1 MIPLVT
7 LKKDVQFNLW
17 FAKIVDAMKGIAS
30 ARFYMLQRRLSLFEP
45 FSDAAG
51 SILAGMHLQG
61 LEHPFLKPSTDR
73 TSVILVTSDEG
84 FLGGL
89 NAQIVAAGLAEAG
102 SNPLITIVGSQGRT
116 YVRDPNNRAVVF
128 PGVTESTRFQSA
140 VALRNHIVKLVMS
153 GQVGRVLIAYAK
165 AVSFAVQ
172 KIHVEPLIPCTSWI
186 EGSKQPGTNVGMLW
200 ESQPGDI
207 VEYVVTGWLAHHLDE
222 IFAMS
227 RLAELSARAVHLEG
241 SYQELLRQGKKIKYQ
256 YLRTRHEV
264 IDRSIREIS
273 TAALLF
279 HNRGN
284 EEDEHVE

>member
-1 MIPLVT
+1 MIPLIT
-7 LKKDVQFNLW
+7 LKKDVLFNIW

-61 LEHPFLKPSTDR
+61 IEHPFLKPTSQR
-73 TSVILVTSDEG
+73 TNIVLVTSDEG

-89 NAQIVAAGLAEAG
+89 NAQIVSAGLQEAG
-102 SNPLITIVGSQGRT
+102 SNPLITIIGSQGRT

-128 PGVTESTRFQSA
+128 PGITESTRFQSA
-140 VALRNHIVKLVMS
+140 VALRNHIVKQVLT
-153 GQVGRVLIAYAK
+153 GQCGRVLIVYAK
-165 AVSFAVQ
+165 AISFAVQ
-172 KIHVEPLIPCTSWI
+172 KVQVEPLIPCTSWI
-186 EGSKQPGTNVGMLW
+186 ETSKQPAQGIGMLW
-200 ESQPGDI
+200 ESDPADV

-222 IFAMS
+222 IFALS

-241 SYQELLRQGKKIKYQ
+241 SYQELQRQGKKIKSQ

-273 TAALLF
+273 TAAILF
-279 HNRGN
+279 HGQAT
-284 EEDEHVE
+284 EDENDE

>member
-1 MIPLVT
+1 MIPLIT
-7 LKKDVQFNLW
+7 LKKDVAFNIW

-61 LEHPFLKPSTDR
+61 LEHPFLRPVSQR
-73 TSVILVTSDEG
+73 AMVVLVTTDEG

-89 NAQIVAAGLAEAG
+89 NAQIVSAGLAEAG
-102 SNPLITIVGSQGRT
+102 ANPLITILGSQGRT
-116 YVRDPNNRAVVF
+116 YVRDAANRAAIF
-128 PGVTESTRFQSA
+128 PGVAESTRFQSA
-140 VALRNHIVKLVMS
+140 LSLRNHIVKQVMT
-153 GQVGRVLIAYAK
+153 GQCGRVLIAYAK
-165 AVSFAVQ
+165 AASFAVQ
-172 KIHVEPLIPCTSWI
+172 KALVETLIPCTGWI
-186 EGSKQPGTNVGMLW
+186 ETSKQPGQGIGMLW
-200 ESQPGDI
+200 ESDPADV

-222 IFAMS
+222 IFAQS

-273 TAALLF
+273 TAAILF
-279 HNRGN
+279 HGQNSEEE
-284 EEDEHVE
+284 EEDG